1 MRTTRDL
8 SRNRNR
14 RGAEAIEFAMVSPIL
29 IMLVFGSIDY
39 GLYFWQQFRATNAI
53 LSAMRT
59 GGLTAPPDAEVG
71 AGRCST
77 CISTVESEAVSSLAD
92 VGINVD
98 ASEVRPSI
106 VGVNGVCTLVVNS
119 TIDYSPITGMFRLP
133 DNYEVNI
140 QVVAQGA
147 KGC

>member
-1 MRTTRDL
+1 MRTIHTL
-8 SRNRNR
+8 RNRNR

-59 GGLTAPPDAEVG
+59 GGLTAPPEAEVG

-77 CISTVESEAVSSLAD
+77 CIDAVESAAVTNLSD
-92 VGINVD
+92 IGIAVD
-98 ASEVRPSI
+98 SDEVRPSI

-119 TIDYSPITGMFRLP
+119 TIDYTPVTGLFRVP
-133 DNYEVNI
+133 ENYEVNI